1 MNRFIA
7 GFAFALAVTGVAA
20 VAAPAPAPTPT
31 ANAAVMSRAKEWFH
45 RIATG
50 DIDRSQLTSQ
60 MNAALTDRMIK
71 HVAEQVAPLGE
82 PTSFVQ
88 VQNGRQDGSEYYVY
102 AVTFPSGDK
111 WNYLFVY
118 EPATNKVSGLRVTPA
133 AP

>member
-7 GFAFALAVTGVAA
+7 GFAFALAVTGTVGL
-20 VAAPAPAPTPT
+20 AAPAPAPTAT
-31 ANAAVMSRAKEWFH
+31 TNAAVMVRAKEWFH

-50 DIDRSQLTSQ
+50 DIDRSQLTAL
-60 MNAALTDRMIK
+60 MNAQLTDAMIK
-71 HVAEQVAPLGE
+71 QVAAQVSPLGE

-88 VQNGRQDGSEYYVY
+88 IQSGRQNGSDYYVY

>member
-7 GFAFALAVTGVAA
+7 GFSLALAVTGAVAF
-20 VAAPAPAPTPT
+20 AAPAPAPTST
-31 ANAAVMSRAKEWFH
+31 TNAAVMVRAKEWFH

-50 DIDRSQLTSQ
+50 DIDRSQLTSL
-60 MNAALTDRMIK
+60 MNSQLTDAMIK
-71 HVAEQVAPLGE
+71 QVSAQVAPLGE

-88 VQNGRQDGSEYYVY
+88 VQSGREKGADYFVY

-118 EPATNKVSGLRVTPA
+118 EPSTNKVSGLKVTPA